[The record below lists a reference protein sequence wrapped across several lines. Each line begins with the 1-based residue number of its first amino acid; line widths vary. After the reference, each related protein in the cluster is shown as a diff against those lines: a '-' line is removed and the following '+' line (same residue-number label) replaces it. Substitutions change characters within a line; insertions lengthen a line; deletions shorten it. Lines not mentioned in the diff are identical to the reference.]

1 MTVLNCDVKNCYFNK
16 SSKCCKDGIQI
27 GGTDA
32 TIMDATYCEDFRE
45 KTNSM
50 TNTVEHCN
58 CGPETKMDVKCDA
71 VHALIMIIVCVT
83 QRKLQLME
91 MVQHTRA
98 RQNVV
103 VLNVPAKLKKYFK
116 KIISIMFYL

>member
-58 CGPETKMDVKCDA
+58 CSPETKMDVK
-71 VHALIMIIVCVT
+71 
-83 QRKLQLME
+83 
-91 MVQHTRA
+91 
-98 RQNVV
+98 
-103 VLNVPAKLKKYFK
+103 
-116 KIISIMFYL
+116 

>member
-16 SSKCCKDGIQI
+16 SSKRCKDGIQI

-71 VHALIMIIVCVT
+71 VHCTYNDNCMC
-83 QRKLQLME
+83 
-91 MVQHTRA
+91 H
-98 RQNVV
+98 
-103 VLNVPAKLKKYFK
+103 AKEITIDGNGATHQSQTECCSFECTC
-116 KIISIMFYL
+116 

>member
-1 MTVLNCDVKNCYFNK
+1 
-16 SSKCCKDGIQI
+16 
-27 GGTDA
+27 
-32 TIMDATYCEDFRE
+32 
-45 KTNSM
+45 
-50 TNTVEHCN
+50 
-58 CGPETKMDVKCDA
+58 
-71 VHALIMIIVCVT
+71 
-83 QRKLQLME
+83 ME

>member
-71 VHALIMIIVCVT
+71 VHCTYNDNYSYNCNYIFIFHFFSSSFL
-83 QRKLQLME
+83 
-91 MVQHTRA
+91 
-98 RQNVV
+98 
-103 VLNVPAKLKKYFK
+103 FF
-116 KIISIMFYL
+116 SMFNY

>member
-45 KTNSM
+45 KTDSM
-50 TNTVEHCN
+50 KNTVEHCN
-58 CGPETKMDVKCDA
+58 CGPETKMDVKCEA
-71 VHALIMIIVCVT
+71 VHCMYNDNC
-83 QRKLQLME
+83 MC
-91 MVQHTRA
+91 H
-98 RQNVV
+98 
-103 VLNVPAKLKKYFK
+103 AKEITIDGNGATHQSQTECCSFECTC
-116 KIISIMFYL
+116 

>member
-50 TNTVEHCN
+50 TNTV
-58 CGPETKMDVKCDA
+58 
-71 VHALIMIIVCVT
+71 
-83 QRKLQLME
+83 
-91 MVQHTRA
+91 
-98 RQNVV
+98 
-103 VLNVPAKLKKYFK
+103 
-116 KIISIMFYL
+116 